1 MPIDTVNDDSA
12 CASGM
17 TFEQEPVGA
26 SERSAALDGWVAAF
40 ARELEQTGDFAASV
54 GAMTAHGCFDV
65 HAVVERWILANP
77 TSPVTLAQMQPALRE
92 HAPLR
97 LVVDE
102 DVVLDEEP
110 ALQEV
115 LVPLEPALD
124 VLPLDVTSLDVAP
137 LDVAPLDVDLTSRKP
152 GAASSPDIAY
162 FRSLLQGGIERAQI
176 DEAFPGFRLVI
187 DEAVSLHE
195 SAAEP
200 ILSDVEAPPSRE
212 DLNDEIRGMRQK
224 LQESAT
230 RGRRRWRSRG

>member
-102 DVVLDEEP
+102 DVVFDEEP

-124 VLPLDVTSLDVAP
+124 VLPLDVPP
-137 LDVAPLDVDLTSRKP
+137 LDVAASDVDLTSRKP

>member
-77 TSPVTLAQMQPALRE
+77 SSPVTLAQMQPALRE

-124 VLPLDVTSLDVAP
+124 VLPLDVPP
-137 LDVAPLDVDLTSRKP
+137 LDVAASDVDLTSRKP

>member
-102 DVVLDEEP
+102 DVVFDEEP

-124 VLPLDVTSLDVAP
+124 VLPLDVTP

>member
-1 MPIDTVNDDSA
+1 MAEPMPIDTVNDDSA

-124 VLPLDVTSLDVAP
+124 VLPLDVP
-137 LDVAPLDVDLTSRKP
+137 PLDVDLTSRKP